1 MCNCNNCNNHKMAQI
16 GKCGFFCKLL
26 NSKIFKAAL
35 IIAFPVA
42 ESLYTVY
49 DTLKP
54 TEPTAPTGG
63 NTDTGNTSS
72 GSGSNTNSPSGTL
85 QTNFVRVK
93 KVF

>member
-1 MCNCNNCNNHKMAQI
+1 MNNQI

-42 ESLYTVY
+42 GTIYTVY

-54 TEPTAPTGG
+54 IEPTGG
-63 NTDTGNTSS
+63 NTDTGGNA
-72 GSGSNTNSPSGTL
+72 GSGSNTSGGNGTL